1 MGAALFE
8 WNALELEP
16 SLQLNHTALISRL
29 SLAELTCIQNVR
41 RRQCHSKVRQIQDI
55 EGVKEISS
63 EYQSCLFSQHRHAGQ
78 EEALRQREIDVR
90 ITWSEE
96 NVAAAASRSFCSG
109 VEFRFRIREDPV
121 NELLLR
127 GVLNYAAEVGERII
141 RASIVAVAVIVR
153 IAAPD
158 RSSKWVAAVPG
169 CDCADA
175 PASKEGAQQIVTVA
189 ENRRIVHCGS
199 NCWAPMSFEAVSI
212 EWLHVYDP
220 EKLRPALNWCV

>member
-90 ITWSEE
+90 ITRSEE
-96 NVAAAASRSFCSG
+96 NVAAAASRPGTAVLKPSPKSF
-109 VEFRFRIREDPV
+109 P
-121 NELLLR
+121 
-127 GVLNYAAEVGERII
+127 
-141 RASIVAVAVIVR
+141 RA
-153 IAAPD
+153 
-158 RSSKWVAAVPG
+158 
-169 CDCADA
+169 
-175 PASKEGAQQIVTVA
+175 
-189 ENRRIVHCGS
+189 
-199 NCWAPMSFEAVSI
+199 
-212 EWLHVYDP
+212 
-220 EKLRPALNWCV
+220 